1 MVDYREI
8 LRLASEPR
16 NSQRQIAAS
25 VGSSHHTVKE
35 VVETARLKGIE
46 WPLEET
52 VSNEMLMSILFP
64 DKYESSSCFLEPDY
78 EYIHKELAK
87 PGVTMTLLWNEYRIK
102 CEECGKRPY
111 MSTQFGDKYR
121 RWARITKATMR
132 IHHKPGDVMEVDWAG
147 NTLPDLRF
155 RNRRS
160 KACVLV
166 CGSITLQLLH
176 IRRKYARI

>member
-52 VSNEMLMSILFP
+52 VSKSILMIP
-64 DKYESSSCFLEPDY
+64 RCRLIVNISCAAIVRDSA
-78 EYIHKELAK
+78 AK
-87 PGVTMTLLWNEYRIK
+87 TPSA
-102 CEECGKRPY
+102 CG
-111 MSTQFGDKYR
+111 
-121 RWARITKATMR
+121 
-132 IHHKPGDVMEVDWAG
+132 
-147 NTLPDLRF
+147 
-155 RNRRS
+155 
-160 KACVLV
+160 
-166 CGSITLQLLH
+166 
-176 IRRKYARI
+176 